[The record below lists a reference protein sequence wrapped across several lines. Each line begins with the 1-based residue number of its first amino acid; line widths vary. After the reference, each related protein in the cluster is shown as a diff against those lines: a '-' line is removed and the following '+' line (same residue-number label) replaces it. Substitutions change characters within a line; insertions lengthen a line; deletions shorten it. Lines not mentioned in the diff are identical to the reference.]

1 MTTFI
6 TIYSVLITL
15 LIYSFGRKLY
25 GKHPSPFTTPVFFS
39 TVAIILILII
49 SRLDFQDYTPAKDI
63 ISYFL
68 GPATVALAV
77 PLYKNRMVIARYAIP
92 ALSGMVLGL
101 AVTLS
106 LAIAIA
112 KAFSLPLYILQGL
125 AVKSITVP
133 IAVEITE
140 IYSGDAN
147 VSAAF
152 VILTGVLGTMIAP
165 KIMDIMGIHM
175 PFARGIAF
183 GTIAH
188 GLGTAQASQE
198 SEFTGAVAGAAM
210 ALAGLIISSFFPLI
224 HSFL

>member
-6 TIYSVLITL
+6 TIYSILITL
-15 LIYSFGRKLY
+15 LVYSFGRRLY

-39 TVAIILILII
+39 TVVIILILII
-49 SRLDFQDYTPAKDI
+49 SGLDFQDYTPAKDS

-77 PLYKNRMVIARYAIP
+77 PLYKNRIVIARYAIP

>member
-6 TIYSVLITL
+6 TIYSILITL
-15 LIYSFGRKLY
+15 LVYSFGRRLY

-39 TVAIILILII
+39 TVVIILILII
-49 SRLDFQDYTPAKDI
+49 SGLDFQDYTPAKDI

-77 PLYKNRMVIARYAIP
+77 PLYKNRIVIARYAIP